1 MHLYNNIPGAVFRV
15 RYDDTFTV
23 ADASDGLYELLG
35 YTREEFAA
43 LGNRMASVVYPGDL
57 DAVRKKLLADRG
69 CGDTIR
75 DEHRMVCKNG
85 KIKWISLKAQLMSG
99 DDGERYFYG
108 VFVDVT
114 DEKLAQKR
122 AGELYEKELAY
133 FAQAASAEGLSLIHI

>member
-1 MHLYNNIPGAVFRV
+1 MHLYNNVPGAVFRV

-69 CGDTIR
+69 RGDTIR
-75 DEHRMVCKNG
+75 DEHRLVCKNG

-99 DDGERYFYG
+99 DDGC
-108 VFVDVT
+108 
-114 DEKLAQKR
+114 L
-122 AGELYEKELAY
+122 LYT
-133 FAQAASAEGLSLIHI
+133 SRCV